1 MLHADSAS
9 TPRRCSRP
17 HTTHPKLGVSLN
29 RLSLAPILFTLALSC
44 GASAQTA
51 ATIPAAIPH
60 NVVAEDTVDVAT
72 LMQAYHDAVVAH
84 DGGRLAALFLPDG
97 TWVNVL
103 SDEAFERLR
112 KTKPDAVKVRTS
124 NYKAFASL
132 VSSTKDDFNPT
143 HTNLKVSTDGTVA
156 SVYFDFV
163 FLINGKEQNRG
174 SETWQL
180 VKGANGW
187 RIAAITYSSNPR
199 PS

>member
-1 MLHADSAS
+1 M
-9 TPRRCSRP
+9 
-17 HTTHPKLGVSLN
+17 N
-29 RLSLAPILFTLALSC
+29 RLNLAPLLVALTLSC
-44 GASAQTA
+44 SVTAQTA
-51 ATIPAAIPH
+51 APTPTA
-60 NVVAEDTVDVAT
+60 NLRDTVAQDTVDVPT
-72 LMQAYHDAVVAH
+72 LMQAYHDAVVGR
-84 DGGRLAALFLPDG
+84 DGNRLAALFLPDA

-103 SDEAFERLR
+103 SDEAFARLK
-112 KTKPDAVKVRTS
+112 KTKPDAVQVRIS

-132 VSSTKDDFNPT
+132 VSTTKDNFNPT
-143 HTNLKVSTDGTVA
+143 HTNLKISTDGTIA
-156 SVYFDFV
+156 SVYFDFA